1 MKWLKMLIE
10 AFAAARTAGHFA
22 RNGRIKDARQV
33 MNSL

>member
-22 RNGRIKDARQV
+22 RNGRIKAARQA
-33 MNSL
+33 MQNL